1 MKIYHYHPNTGD
13 FVGVGIADLDPL
25 DKKNYLIPAY
35 STTEAPPEVID
46 GHFIKF
52 VDGVWQLVAFPSPVV
67 EEHEP
72 VSTRVTRVTMRQAR
86 LALLGAGKLPAVN
99 AAIAAMQG
107 AQGEAARIEW
117 EYSQEVQ
124 RDRGLVSALSSQLGM
139 TEEQLDAL
147 FTAAAAIP

>member
-1 MKIYHYHPNTGD
+1 MYQKIANSNDIRETATGRVIPFD
-13 FVGVGIADLDPL
+13 AKNFDYQQVQAWLDAGNVLQDP
-25 DKKNYLIPAY
+25 
-35 STTEAPPEVID
+35 
-46 GHFIKF
+46 
-52 VDGVWQLVAFPSPVV
+52 QSPRI
-67 EEHEP
+67 
-72 VSTRVTRVTMRQAR
+72 TKVTMRQAR

>member
-1 MKIYHYHPNTGD
+1 MYQKIANSTDIRETATGRVIPFD
-13 FVGVGIADLDPL
+13 AKNFDYQQVQAWLDAGNVLQDP
-25 DKKNYLIPAY
+25 
-35 STTEAPPEVID
+35 
-46 GHFIKF
+46 
-52 VDGVWQLVAFPSPVV
+52 QSPKIT
-67 EEHEP
+67 H
-72 VSTRVTRVTMRQAR
+72 VTMRQAR

-99 AAIAAMQG
+99 EAIAAMQG

-147 FTAAAAIP
+147 FTAAAAIQ

>member
-1 MKIYHYHPNTGD
+1 MIFK
-13 FVGVGIADLDPL
+13 
-25 DKKNYLIPAY
+25 DKHGNLHDIEKGFEYLLPAGCVQI
-35 STTEAPPEVID
+35 TNEEAQVIRDAETPPPKPQRI
-46 GHFIKF
+46 
-52 VDGVWQLVAFPSPVV
+52 
-67 EEHEP
+67 
-72 VSTRVTRVTMRQAR
+72 TRVTMRQAR

-124 RDRGLVSALSSQLGM
+124 RDRGLVTALGSQMGM
-139 TEEQLDAL
+139 TEKELDAL

>member
-1 MKIYHYHPNTGD
+1 MIFK
-13 FVGVGIADLDPL
+13 
-25 DKKNYLIPAY
+25 DKHGKLHDIEQGFEYLLPAGCVQI
-35 STTEAPPEVID
+35 TIEEAQAIRDAETPPPKPQRIT
-46 GHFIKF
+46 H
-52 VDGVWQLVAFPSPVV
+52 
-67 EEHEP
+67 
-72 VSTRVTRVTMRQAR
+72 VTMRQAR

>member
-1 MKIYHYHPNTGD
+1 MYQKILNSNDIRETATGRVIPFD
-13 FVGVGIADLDPL
+13 AGNFDYQQVQVWLDAGNVMQDP
-25 DKKNYLIPAY
+25 
-35 STTEAPPEVID
+35 
-46 GHFIKF
+46 
-52 VDGVWQLVAFPSPVV
+52 QSPKI
-67 EEHEP
+67 
-72 VSTRVTRVTMRQAR
+72 TKVTMRQAR

-124 RDRGLVSALSSQLGM
+124 RDRGLVIQMGASLGM

>member
-1 MKIYHYHPNTGD
+1 MYKLTQNTSIIRLSDG
-13 FVGVGIADLDPL
+13 AC
-25 DKKNYLIPAY
+25 IPADVTNADY
-35 STTEAPPEVID
+35 KSYLAWMDSGNTPQEADAPTTPRIT
-46 GHFIKF
+46 K
-52 VDGVWQLVAFPSPVV
+52 
-67 EEHEP
+67 
-72 VSTRVTRVTMRQAR
+72 VTMRQAR

>member
-1 MKIYHYHPNTGD
+1 MYQKIANSTDIRETATGRVIPFD
-13 FVGVGIADLDPL
+13 AKNFDYQQVQTWLDAGGVLQDP
-25 DKKNYLIPAY
+25 
-35 STTEAPPEVID
+35 
-46 GHFIKF
+46 
-52 VDGVWQLVAFPSPVV
+52 QSPKI
-67 EEHEP
+67 
-72 VSTRVTRVTMRQAR
+72 TKVTMRQAR

>member
-1 MKIYHYHPNTGD
+1 MTYKIINEHCVQSP
-13 FVGVGIADLDPL
+13 
-25 DKKNYLIPAY
+25 
-35 STTEAPPEVID
+35 
-46 GHFIKF
+46 
-52 VDGVWQLVAFPSPVV
+52 DGVCFPLASGNSDY
-67 EEHEP
+67 EEYKRWLALGNTPQEADAP
-72 VSTRVTRVTMRQAR
+72 TTPRITKVTMRQAR

>member
-1 MKIYHYHPNTGD
+1 MYQKILNSTDVRETATGRVIPFD
-13 FVGVGIADLDPL
+13 AKNFDYQQVQAWLDAGNVLP
-25 DKKNYLIPAY
+25 DAQSPKIP
-35 STTEAPPEVID
+35 
-46 GHFIKF
+46 K
-52 VDGVWQLVAFPSPVV
+52 
-67 EEHEP
+67 
-72 VSTRVTRVTMRQAR
+72 VTMRQAR

-124 RDRGLVSALSSQLGM
+124 RDRGLVSALGSQLGM

>member
-1 MKIYHYHPNTGD
+1 MKIYHYHPDTGN
-13 FVGVGIADLDPL
+13 FAGIGIADQDPL

-35 STTEAPPEVID
+35 STAEAPPEVID

-52 VDGVWQLVAFPSPVV
+52 ADGAWQLVASPAPVV
-67 EEHEP
+67 EEPEP

-124 RDRGLVSALSSQLGM
+124 RDRGLVTALGSQMGM
-139 TEEQLDAL
+139 TEKELDAL

>member
-1 MKIYHYHPNTGD
+1 MYQKIANSTDIRETATGRVIPFD
-13 FVGVGIADLDPL
+13 AKNFDYQQVQAWLDAGNVMQDP
-25 DKKNYLIPAY
+25 
-35 STTEAPPEVID
+35 
-46 GHFIKF
+46 
-52 VDGVWQLVAFPSPVV
+52 QSPKI
-67 EEHEP
+67 
-72 VSTRVTRVTMRQAR
+72 TKVTMRQAR

>member
-1 MKIYHYHPNTGD
+1 MYKLTNTDTVIRTEDGACIPSD
-13 FVGVGIADLDPL
+13 NANSDYQAYIAWLALGNTPQEADAP
-25 DKKNYLIPAY
+25 
-35 STTEAPPEVID
+35 TTSRIT
-46 GHFIKF
+46 K
-52 VDGVWQLVAFPSPVV
+52 
-67 EEHEP
+67 
-72 VSTRVTRVTMRQAR
+72 VTMRQAR

-124 RDRGLVSALSSQLGM
+124 RDRGLVSALGSQLGM

>member
-1 MKIYHYHPNTGD
+1 MSFKILNENCILRLTDNT
-13 FVGVGIADLDPL
+13 
-25 DKKNYLIPAY
+25 
-35 STTEAPPEVID
+35 S
-46 GHFIKF
+46 
-52 VDGVWQLVAFPSPVV
+52 FPSKDGNADYAEYKRWLALGNTPQ
-67 EEHEP
+67 EADAPTTPRITH
-72 VSTRVTRVTMRQAR
+72 VTMRQAR